1 MRKIFAVAA
10 VLISSQLFAQ
20 TDTTGQT
27 LNEVVIT
34 ANKYP
39 NKTSLTGKVVT
50 TINRQDIERA
60 GSRDLSQLLSE
71 QGGIYINGAN
81 SNAAKDKSI
90 YVRGGRVEHTLIT
103 IDGVP
108 VYDASGIGSNFD
120 IRQISIDQ
128 VERVE
133 ILKGSQSTLYGSDAI
148 AGVINIITRK
158 SGAKPFGGY
167 GAFNYGSFNTLHA
180 NVGVNGKQK
189 QFDYSVGY
197 SYSNTDGISEAEQP
211 NTATKSFDKD
221 GFEQNAFQA
230 NLGIQASPL
239 VAVKPY
245 IRYSKNKG
253 GYDAGGYTD
262 GENYFFTGENMQAG
276 VRNEFIL
283 GSSKLNVLYNYNK
296 VDRSYQQPA
305 TASSYKANEHYA
317 EAFTVIPFNK
327 LTLTSGVDFRS
338 SNTDQVSGSVWV
350 PNLSSDS
357 VHHKQIGIYSALNF
371 NTGNGFNV
379 EGGGRFNNHSEYGG
393 HFAFNIN
400 PSYLIHNQWKVFA
413 NLSSGYKTPGLY
425 QLFSNYGNRNLD
437 PENAIT
443 WEGGVQF
450 FTKDEK
456 ANIRGTYFSRTIKD
470 VINFGFNASTL
481 KFQYINQDKQKDHG
495 FELEAKW
502 KILDQLQAKVLYAHV
517 DGEVTTKAAT
527 KDTTFFNLYRRP
539 QSQLNISLGSQL
551 TKAFYISV
559 QANAIGKNKDVTF
572 PPPTYEQK
580 EVTIDKYLL
589 INFYAEYT
597 LLKNRIKVFADLRN
611 IGDVHY
617 NEIYGY
623 NAPGF
628 NGYGGFRFNF

>member
-10 VLISSQLFAQ
+10 VLTSSQLMAQ
-20 TDTTGQT
+20 TDTTGHT
-27 LNEVVIT
+27 LNEVVVT

-50 TINRQDIERA
+50 IINRQEIERA
-60 GSRDLSQLLSE
+60 GSRDLATLLTE

-81 SNAAKDKSI
+81 SNTAKDKSI

-158 SGAKPFGGY
+158 SGVKPFSGY
-167 GAFNYGSFNTLHA
+167 GAFNYGSYNTVRA

-197 SYSNTDGISEAEQP
+197 TYSNTDGISEAEQP
-211 NTATKSFDKD
+211 ATATTTFDKD
-221 GFEQNAFQA
+221 GFEQNAVQA
-230 NLGIQASPL
+230 NFGVQVNRLL
-239 VAVKPY
+239 AVKPY
-245 IRYSKNKG
+245 IRYTQNRG
-253 GYDAGGYTD
+253 GYDAGGFTD
-262 GENYFFTGENMQAG
+262 GKDYFYTGKNLQTG
-276 VRNEFIL
+276 VRNELSI
-283 GSSKLNVLYNYNK
+283 GTGKLNVLYNYNK
-296 VDRSYQQPA
+296 VDRGYKQP
-305 TASSYKANEHYA
+305 TSASSYEANEHYA
-317 EAFTVIPFNK
+317 EAFVVLPFNQF
-327 LTLTSGVDFRS
+327 TLTSGVDFRS
-338 SNTDQVSGSVWV
+338 SNTDQISGSVWV
-350 PNLSSDS
+350 PNLSRDS
-357 VHHKQIGIYSALNF
+357 VHHNQVGAYAALNF
-371 NTGNGFNV
+371 NSGNGFNL
-379 EGGGRFNNHSEYGG
+379 EGGGRYNHHSEYGS

-400 PSYLIHNQWKVFA
+400 PSYLIRNQLKVFA

-425 QLFSNYGNRNLD
+425 QLFSNYGNRFLD
-437 PENAIT
+437 PENSIT
-443 WEGGVQF
+443 WEGGLQF

-456 ANIRGTYFSRTIKD
+456 ANIRATYFNRTIND
-470 VINFGFNASTL
+470 VINFGYNAALGRS
-481 KFQYINQDKQKDHG
+481 QYINQDKQKDFG

-502 KILDQLQAKVLYAHV
+502 NILDQLQAKVLYAYV
-517 DGEVTTKAAT
+517 DGEVTTQNAT
-527 KDTTFFNLYRRP
+527 KDTTYFNLYRRP
-539 QSQLNISLGSQL
+539 QSQLTFSLGSQL
-551 TKAFYISV
+551 TRALYISA
-559 QANAIGKNKDVTF
+559 QTIAIGKNKDVTF
-572 PPPTYEQK
+572 PPPNYNQV
-580 EVTIDKYLL
+580 EVTLNNYLL
-589 INFYAEYT
+589 INFYAEYA
-597 LLKNRIKVFADLRN
+597 LLKNRVKLFADLRN

-628 NGYGGFRFNF
+628 NVHGGFRFNF